1 MPPLTTTPKSNA
13 WSIALRRLFGL
24 TRTADNP
31 PSIARMPSGLCV
43 YAIGDIH
50 GQCGALDRLISLI
63 ESDAVRLREQ
73 DGLTSELV
81 FLGDYIDRGPDSRG
95 VLNRLRRLQT
105 RGERGQGMACRF
117 LLGNHEQAMM
127 DFLENPATGA
137 EWLAYG
143 GAETLHSY
151 GVRATVGTTDPGR
164 HRAMRDAL
172 AQALP
177 DEHRQFLDGLEPM
190 IVQGDYVFVHAGIR
204 PGRALANQK
213 LEDLLWI
220 REPFLSWSRP
230 HEKIVVHGHT
240 VVDAPELLSNRLGI
254 DTGAYATGVL
264 TAVALHG
271 TSQRILQ
278 SGGGTLD

>member
-1 MPPLTTTPKSNA
+1 MQSLTPPPKSRA
-13 WSIALRRLFGL
+13 WSVALRRMFGL
-24 TRTADNP
+24 TRATEGP
-31 PSIARMPSGLCV
+31 PSPAHMPSGLCV

-50 GQCGALDRLISLI
+50 GQCGALDQLISLI
-63 ESDAVRLREQ
+63 EDDAARLRER

-81 FLGDYIDRGPDSRG
+81 FLGDYVDRGPDSRG
-95 VLNRLRRLQT
+95 VLDRLCQLQAK
-105 RGERGQGMACRF
+105 GGRGQGMACRF
-117 LLGNHEQAMM
+117 LLGNHEQALL
-127 DFLENPATGA
+127 DFLENPTTGI

-151 GVRATVGTTDPGR
+151 GVRAAIGTVDPGR
-164 HRAMRDAL
+164 CRAMRDSL
-172 AQALP
+172 ILALP

-190 IVQGDYVFVHAGIR
+190 VVQGDYAFVHAGIR
-204 PGRALANQK
+204 PGRPLADQK

-220 REPFLSWSRP
+220 REPFLSWPRP

-240 VVDAPELLSNRLGI
+240 VVDKPELLANRLGI

-278 SGGGTLD
+278 SAA